1 MEDLKITKY
10 PASKLVEIVERYR
23 INNCLSKTQI
33 AEKIGLSISSYSNL
47 YAKRHTDSEVYGSTV
62 ERVAKALN
70 MELKDFLEA
79 ETKEK
84 RYERIISS
92 LPDVIIDWLDT
103 ANGRAAV
110 FQLFRIHYEALQ
122 EHKRKSLQAKLR
134 ANLSDIKELWD
145 NAYAESNPNLDII
158 IKTDN

>member
-1 MEDLKITKY
+1 MEDVKITKY
-10 PASKLVEIVERYR
+10 PASKLVEIVEKYR
-23 INNCLSKTQI
+23 MNNGFSKTQM
-33 AEKIGLSISSYSNL
+33 AKKIGLSITSYSNL

-70 MELKDFLEA
+70 MEAKDFLEA
-79 ETKEK
+79 DTKDK
-84 RYERIISS
+84 RYERIIAS

-110 FQLFRIHYEALQ
+110 FQLFRVHYEALQ
-122 EHKRKSLQAKLR
+122 ERERKSLQAKLR